1 MNSLGRIG
9 YSRKTNN
16 AIYDYSINT
25 NDFANLWYSLH
36 NDLGYPLKV
45 DSRYKRAIIYNKQGL
60 EKQIQQMIA
69 EVIGKELG
77 QLADLVAND
86 ITAQIDSI
94 TQTASGKIVK
104 TRSSNLS
111 TTIASSIG
119 KGLVNGFFKI
129 IDSMIVPNDDYKRK

>member
-1 MNSLGRIG
+1 
-9 YSRKTNN
+9 
-16 AIYDYSINT
+16 
-25 NDFANLWYSLH
+25 
-36 NDLGYPLKV
+36 
-45 DSRYKRAIIYNKQGL
+45 
-60 EKQIQQMIA
+60 MIT

-104 TRSSNLS
+104 TRGSNLS
-111 TTIASSIG
+111 TTIASAIG

-129 IDSMIVPNDDYKRK
+129 IDSIIVPNDDYKRK